1 MAKHDDKPAVDA
13 AAAATTTSVLSNDIA
28 TVAVED
34 SLCAVAPVSIVPPV
48 SPHSQEIEIDKLT
61 QPSVSIDQLL
71 LFNLYI
77 NPRSIK

>member
-48 SPHSQEIEIDKLT
+48 SPHSQEIDKLT